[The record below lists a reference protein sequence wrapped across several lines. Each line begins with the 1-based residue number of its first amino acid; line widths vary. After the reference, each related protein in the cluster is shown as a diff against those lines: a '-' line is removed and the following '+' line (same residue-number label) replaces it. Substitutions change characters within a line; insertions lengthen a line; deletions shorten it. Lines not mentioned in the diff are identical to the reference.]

1 MGSLII
7 GICGGTGSG
16 KTTLAKKIYNAL
28 GAENSLLLSMD
39 CYYKDDDALTIEQK
53 ARRNYDHPDAFDMEL
68 LVSHLKKLK
77 NGESISYPT
86 YDFTTHSRTSEWIK
100 ADSKKVIIIEGIML
114 FANPEITNMLDYKLF
129 VDTDADVRILRR
141 IMRDVKQRGRSLDS
155 VVKQYLTTVK
165 PMHETFIEPY
175 KRLAD
180 IIVPEGGHNQTAFDM
195 IVSTL
200 VSKIRRDTDR
210 KSVV

>member
-16 KTTLAKKIYNAL
+16 KTTLAKKIHNAL

-100 ADSKKVIIIEGIML
+100 AYSKKVIIIEGIML

-200 VSKIRRDTDR
+200 VSKIKRDT
-210 KSVV
+210 

>member
-53 ARRNYDHPDAFDMEL
+53 ARRNYDHPDAFDMDL

-200 VSKIRRDTDR
+200 VSKIKRDT
-210 KSVV
+210 